1 MICGSDGSGS
11 YRVTLTICPSGSDK
25 TADSLDLLVA
35 NSSSSNKKG
44 SIQSLREAVSMFEPR
59 VRKFAELVKPD
70 DCFLWKIAHLPPLP
84 TWVSRSGKVAVLG
97 DAAHAMVPHLGMG
110 AASAVEDGGVLAEC
124 LSRAKSVSDIPRAL
138 QTYEKTRK
146 TRTERI

>member
-11 YRVTLTICPSGSDK
+11 SYRMTLTICPSGSDK

-70 DCFLWKIAHLPPLP
+70 DCFVWKIAHLPPLP
-84 TWVSRSGKVAVLG
+84 TWVSQSGKVAVLG
-97 DAAHAMVPHLGMG
+97 DAAHAMVPHLGMVI
-110 AASAVEDGGVLAEC
+110 SLFFI
-124 LSRAKSVSDIPRAL
+124 LSPLKYPA
-138 QTYEKTRK
+138 
-146 TRTERI
+146 